1 MNKVKGRIRVGGG
14 GGDGKVYIYTY
25 TNPSHYSS
33 TTAAQHSTAQEE
45 TTIRH
50 LGLPF
55 ASSSEPTSHVS
66 KSMSILQ
73 RVAQGAVSTTS
84 AAKTILLRRTVAV
97 QIRRLGPL
105 ALPVFPNYPE
115 QHQRTRVYP

>member
-1 MNKVKGRIRVGGG
+1 MRVDGG
-14 GGDGKVYIYTY
+14 GGDGKVYIYMYYDT
-25 TNPSHYSS
+25 
-33 TTAAQHSTAQEE
+33 AQHGTGDYS
-45 TTIRH
+45 TIRD

-73 RVAQGAVSTTS
+73 RAAQGAVSTTS

-97 QIRRLGPL
+97 QTRQLGPL

-115 QHQRTRVYP
+115 QCQRTRVYP